1 MSSTDRVFDF
11 TRFQLEI
18 YPAWE
23 RQFVSGSL
31 TGEYS
36 YKKGGP
42 TDSYGTT
49 DMLISRYI
57 MDDLELTENR
67 KDEWASVI
75 NRFQKNDGWYARTYT
90 FHHREHTTAYAVAAL
105 RLIGRSPSHPLAW
118 SAEILADRRSME
130 RWIERVN
137 WSIIW
142 PGSHVVSGVPAAL
155 AMTGGGTDE
164 FFEWYFDWLDR
175 AADPASGFWCRGI
188 VHRLGILPRPTKHEM
203 GGAFHMYY
211 VYEYFGRKWRYPEK
225 IVDHTLRLQH
235 ANGLWDSD
243 VTYCIDLDGVYCL
256 TRSSRNAGWY
266 RKDDVYR
273 ACVRYL
279 ETAERILNDREFVFG
294 RYRNSHILTGALA
307 AVAECASYFP
317 ETVRTARPWR
327 QSLDTACYI

>member
-1 MSSTDRVFDF
+1 
-11 TRFQLEI
+11 
-18 YPAWE
+18 
-23 RQFVSGSL
+23 
-31 TGEYS
+31 
-36 YKKGGP
+36 
-42 TDSYGTT
+42 
-49 DMLISRYI
+49 
-57 MDDLELTENR
+57 
-67 KDEWASVI
+67 
-75 NRFQKNDGWYARTYT
+75 
-90 FHHREHTTAYAVAAL
+90 
-105 RLIGRSPSHPLAW
+105 
-118 SAEILADRRSME
+118 ME

-175 AADPASGFWCRGI
+175 SPPDPASGFWCRGI
-188 VHRLGILPRPTKHEM
+188 VHRLGKIPRPTKHEM

-211 VYEYFGRKWRYPEK
+211 VYEYFGRKWRYPER

-273 ACVRYL
+273 ACLRYL
-279 ETAERILNDREFVFG
+279 ENRRKDPERPRVRVRALSQFAYTDGRPRRRRGVRSVFPG
-294 RYRNSHILTGALA
+294 KGTHRA
-307 AVAECASYFP
+307 AVAAI
-317 ETVRTARPWR
+317 ARYGMLYLKSP
-327 QSLDTACYI
+327 